1 LRTITLVPERRDAI
15 SRLFLILTIV
25 LTGLLALQL
34 TAKAD
39 PITELRSLSVFKDA
53 DLTKLAR
60 GSVLVSRGPAMNSGR
75 ALAVQSA
82 YVMRSSPKTAVI
94 LQQRWNPI
102 HHPELKVFIQG
113 DLSGKGNT
121 TDFQKLASAP
131 ADSSVKSFVD
141 ATLRLPGDAS
151 KLQLSQAEAKSFVP
165 DGVASGTVPSSVSSF
180 WGKVLAQRAQSF
192 ASGGLAAFPPYET
205 TGTTIQ
211 AGDEVAQL
219 LRGSPKVQSQFSSLI
234 ASTPLGGGKSSLP
247 GVGYWQLFDVDG
259 QAAVA
264 LGVSYVEQAG
274 EGWQLADLQYYASGG
289 VYALVTFYQFWP
301 LQVDGQNATLVWRV
315 DLTSAS
321 ALGKLKGVE
330 RLGSGAAMMREVQ
343 KNVRI
348 FLRDVSS
355 SKR

>member
-1 LRTITLVPERRDAI
+1 
-15 SRLFLILTIV
+15 
-25 LTGLLALQL
+25 
-34 TAKAD
+34 
-39 PITELRSLSVFKDA
+39 
-53 DLTKLAR
+53 
-60 GSVLVSRGPAMNSGR
+60 MNSGR

-82 YVMRSSPKTAVI
+82 YVMRSPPKTAAI
-94 LQQRWNPI
+94 LQQKWNPI

-113 DLSGKGNT
+113 DLSGKGSPA
-121 TDFQKLASAP
+121 DFQKLESAP

-151 KLQLSQAEAKSFVP
+151 KLQLSRAEAKSFVP
-165 DGVASGTVPSSVSSF
+165 GGVASGTVPSSVSSF
-180 WGKVLAQRAQSF
+180 WGKVLTQRAQSF
-192 ASGGLAAFPPYET
+192 ASGGLTAFPPYET
-205 TGTTIQ
+205 PETTIQ

-264 LGVSYVEQAG
+264 LGVSYAKQAG

-289 VYALVTFYQFWP
+289 VYALATFYQFWP
-301 LQVDGQNATLVWRV
+301 LQVDGQDATLVWRV

-321 ALGKLKGVE
+321 ALGKLRGVE

-355 SKR
+355 SRG